1 MKITKLNADSSWL
14 IEFAETTLIIDPWF
28 TPYQIDIA
36 PWFSTQYHKTNQ
48 PAVSEIKTPDY
59 IFISN
64 PFTDHCNKETL
75 VQFDK
80 SIPIIS
86 TKFTIN
92 KIKRW
97 SHFKKFILLED
108 APFQIQLIKGGSML
122 DLVHNAYHIQL
133 ESASILYAPHG
144 SKSTNIPKARILI
157 TTTTRYQLPF
167 FLGGR
172 INLGYSA
179 ALKLLRKSQSDVLLS
194 SHDEQ
199 KVGKGLVELFA
210 RKKYVNTNT
219 VSTKI
224 KFLQQGETISL

>member
-1 MKITKLNADSSWL
+1 MKITKLNDDSSWL
-14 IEFAETTLIIDPWF
+14 IDFTETTLMIDPWF

-48 PAVSEIKTPDY
+48 PAVSDIKTPDY

-80 SIPIIS
+80 SIPIIG
-86 TKFTIN
+86 TKKVVN
-92 KIKRW
+92 KIKKW
-97 SHFKKFILLED
+97 GHFETYILIEN
-108 APFQIQLIKGGSML
+108 APFQIQLIKGGSMF
-122 DLVHNAYHIQL
+122 DLVHNAFHIQHG
-133 ESASILYAPHG
+133 SASILYAPHG
-144 SKSTNIPKARILI
+144 SKATNIPKSAVLI

-167 FLGGR
+167 FLGGK

-179 ALKLLRKSQSDVLLS
+179 AIKLLRKSKSAVLLS
-194 SHDEQ
+194 THDEQ
-199 KVGKGLVELFA
+199 KVGKGIVELLA
-210 RKKYVNTNT
+210 QKKYVNTNN
-219 VSTKI
+219 VNTKI